1 MQPNIPAVITP
12 LVLPSSEVTLSFQR
26 MHNRLRIVCP
36 IMFAGVAFI
45 GEGALHNLSQAGCRV
60 ECDRTL
66 LEGSYMTVRLLLPDE
81 SRSLNVGLVAV
92 RWIRMQY
99 FGLEFLRI
107 PVADRTRLNQFLE
120 TVRASPF

>member
-1 MQPNIPAVITP
+1 
-12 LVLPSSEVTLSFQR
+12 
-26 MHNRLRIVCP
+26 
-36 IMFAGVAFI
+36 MFAGVAFI

-66 LEGSYMTVRLLLPDE
+66 LEGSYMAVRLLLPDE
-81 SRSLNVGLVAV
+81 SRSLNIDLVAV